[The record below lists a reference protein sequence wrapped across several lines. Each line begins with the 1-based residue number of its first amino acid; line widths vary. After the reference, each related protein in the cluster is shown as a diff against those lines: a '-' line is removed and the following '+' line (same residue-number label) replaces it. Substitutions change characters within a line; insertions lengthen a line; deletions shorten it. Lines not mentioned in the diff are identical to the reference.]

1 MTVLLGVLVLAG
13 RILLI
18 LVLAVLAVAVVLLLA
33 PVGLT
38 LRWTPAAGVSVGA
51 YAGPLHRV
59 LYPWQHRKKPKKEKS
74 APKKEKR
81 EASSASPAQPAP
93 KPSPEAAPPSPD
105 QQPEASL
112 PHPAQGPAPAA
123 SEEASADPEP
133 PLPPLEPVPEDLT
146 PGEQDALL
154 GAARIFFG
162 TLAPY
167 RARLLRGVTVQK
179 LHVFWTVTGEDAA
192 DTAVAYGRRMALINN
207 LLALARQFLTIRAE
221 SLRMEPDFTGEMAGK
236 RIFSCQIRTRPYIIL
251 LILFYLMRRDKQGKV
266 PLNAILDQLGTLS

>member
-1 MTVLLGVLVLAG
+1 MTVLLGALVLAG

-81 EASSASPAQPAP
+81 EASSASPAQPALE
-93 KPSPEAAPPSPD
+93 PSPEAAPPSPD

-112 PHPAQGPAPAA
+112 PHPAQEPAPAA

-167 RARLLRGVTVQK
+167 RARLLRGITVQK

>member
-1 MTVLLGVLVLAG
+1 MTVLLGALVLAG

-81 EASSASPAQPAP
+81 EAFSASPAQPALE
-93 KPSPEAAPPSPD
+93 PSPEAAPPSPD

-112 PHPAQGPAPAA
+112 PHPAQEPAPAA

-192 DTAVAYGRRMALINN
+192 DTAVAYGRWMALINN